1 MANHPPPP
9 EGQQPNRL
17 EVVDELSVQERSCL
31 LRAARER
38 IRQLNE
44 MAESYHAG
52 HDTKQLELVVSEVNC
67 LNAAVAWIW
76 RQHLKL

>member
-1 MANHPPPP
+1 MDRQPPP
-9 EGQQPNRL
+9 EEPGRF
-17 EVVDELSVQERSCL
+17 VMVDEMSVEERSCL

-44 MAESYHAG
+44 MAESYHVQ
-52 HDTKQLELVVSEVNC
+52 HDTKQLELVLSEVNC